1 MRVITGTNMAE
12 QFHTWIKEQKDS
24 HVAVLLR
31 SGQEAEDFWES
42 GAVTELRLYC
52 QVEKLIWETPEELAD
67 RLQAC
72 KWRKPAGR
80 EHQSKQVEQK
90 EPGDRVYPGKQVEQR
105 EPAGRVHPGKQ
116 EKPAGRQPYEPEWL
130 LAFGGLYE
138 LQEICVARALWLKSD
153 NATAEDKR
161 VPLLFLAQNMIP
173 SSMLPEELLWLR
185 DREGET
191 RYLGAFPEGAAD
203 TVIMPPTRGQA
214 KRFYQLFVKMEEKT
228 GSSLWKELAEPLW
241 LRYGVPEYLAGLLAL
256 RYVYRMIKGKDFA
269 AMEKLLTQKEVALRD
284 MVWVARE
291 DVLLLAEMAM
301 AGIEML
307 PRQERL
313 SWQQIKAFY
322 ISLCR

>member
-1 MRVITGTNMAE
+1 MRVITGTNTAE

-31 SGQEAEDFWES
+31 SGQKAEDFWES
-42 GAVTELRLYC
+42 GAVTELRLHC
-52 QVEKLIWETPEELAD
+52 QVEKLVWETPEELAD

-72 KWRKPAGR
+72 QW
-80 EHQSKQVEQK
+80 
-90 EPGDRVYPGKQVEQR
+90 R
-105 EPAGRVHPGKQ
+105 EPAGRVHPSKQ
-116 EKPAGRQPYEPEWL
+116 EEAICRQPYEAEWL

-153 NATAEDKR
+153 NAAAEDKR
-161 VPLLFLAQNMIP
+161 VPLLFVAQDMIP
-173 SSMLPEELLWLR
+173 ASMLPEELLWLR
-185 DREGET
+185 DPEGVT

-214 KRFYQLFVKMEEKT
+214 KRFYELFVKMEEKT

-241 LRYGVPEYLAGLLAL
+241 LRYGVPEYLAGVLAL
-256 RYVYRMIKGKDFA
+256 RYVYRMINGKDFT
-269 AMEKLLTQKEVALRD
+269 AMEKLLTQKEVALQD